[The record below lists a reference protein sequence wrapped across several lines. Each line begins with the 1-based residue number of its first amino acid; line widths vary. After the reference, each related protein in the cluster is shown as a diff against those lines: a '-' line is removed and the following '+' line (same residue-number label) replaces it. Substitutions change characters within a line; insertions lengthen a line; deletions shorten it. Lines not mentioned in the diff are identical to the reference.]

1 MMKFIIYIQL
11 LLFTSGIVVANDA
24 QLTASLNRTKVGAG
38 ESVFITFSI
47 NTNGSDFKA
56 PAFPPELRIISGPN
70 QSTSMQW
77 INGNMSQSISYSFG
91 LLAQKEGKYTIKP
104 ATIKVNGKT
113 IQSNEVILE
122 VVKGASQQQQAQQ
135 QNTYQHQYGQ
145 PQQEQASQEDI
156 SKNLF
161 VRVSVDKSKAYVGE
175 QIVVNFKLYQRVNL
189 VNLGFNKL
197 PSLNGFW
204 SEVIDDHAGGN
215 VQFHSEVLDGVAY
228 NVAEIRKLVLFPQR
242 AGKLEIDALSL
253 DCVVR
258 SRGNRRSQ
266 SIFDQ
271 FFGTYEDAKYTVSSK
286 PMKIEVLALPEK
298 NKPSDFNGAVG
309 KFSIESR
316 IDKEKVKAHEALN
329 ITLSISGKGNIH
341 LMETP
346 KPSFPEDMEFYD
358 PKITDKTSISAAG
371 ASGTRSFEYLII
383 PRHAGKFSIEPFSF
397 SYFDPS
403 TGTYQKLT
411 TGAFDIEVEKSDRED
426 ITVMTGRQKED
437 IKVIGSDI
445 RHIQTVLPIFS
456 VSGDFF
462 FGSGWF
468 YTLLTM
474 PFLLF
479 IGFLIYWK
487 KQQEIM
493 GNSILVRSMKANKM
507 AEKRLA
513 NAKKYMEGNK
523 KKEFY
528 EEIFRALYGYVSD
541 KLNIPVADLNKEN
554 ISENLNNRNA
564 SQDLINKLNNTLSLC
579 EMARFAPVGEVAEK
593 TIYDDAVAIISKI
606 EEELK

>member
-1 MMKFIIYIQL
+1 MMKFLIFIQV
-11 LLFTSGIVVANDA
+11 LLFTAGIVVANDV
-24 QLTASLNRTKVGAG
+24 QLTASLNRAKVGAG
-38 ESVFITFSI
+38 ETVFITFSI

-56 PAFPPELRIISGPN
+56 PSFPPELRVINGPN

-113 IQSNEVILE
+113 IQSNEVTLE
-122 VVKGASQQQQAQQ
+122 VVKGSTQQPQAQQ
-135 QNTYQHQYGQ
+135 QNTYQHNYGN
-145 PQQEQASQEDI
+145 QQQQQSQQEDI

-161 VRVSVDKSKAYVGE
+161 VRLLVDKSKVYVGE
-175 QIVVNFKLYQRVNL
+175 QIVASFKLYQRVNL
-189 VNLGFNKL
+189 VNLGFNQL

-204 SEVIDDHAGGN
+204 SEVVDERSGGTI
-215 VQFHSEVLDGVAY
+215 QFHSEILDGVAY
-228 NVAEIRKLVLFPQR
+228 NVAEVRKLVLFPQR
-242 AGKLEIDALSL
+242 SGKLEIDPISL

-258 SRGNRRSQ
+258 SRSNRRSQ
-266 SIFDQ
+266 SLLDQ
-271 FFGTYEDAKYTVSSK
+271 FFGSYEDAKYTITSK
-286 PMKIEVLALPEK
+286 SVKIEVIPVPEK
-298 NKPSDFNGAVG
+298 NKPSDFSGAVG
-309 KFSIESR
+309 KFSIEAKL
-316 IDKEKVKAHEALN
+316 DKDKVKAHEPINLTLN
-329 ITLSISGKGNIH
+329 ITGKGNIN

-358 PKITDKTSISAAG
+358 PKLTDKISVTAAG
-371 ASGTRSFEYLII
+371 VSGTRSFEYLLI
-383 PRHAGKFSIEPFSF
+383 PRHAGKFTIEPVTF
-397 SYFDPS
+397 SYFDLT

-411 TGAFDIEVEKSDRED
+411 TGAFEIEVEKSDRED

-468 YTLLTM
+468 YTFLTM

-479 IGFLIYWK
+479 IGFLVYWK

-493 GNSILVRSMKANKM
+493 GNSILLKSMKANKM
-507 AEKRLA
+507 AEKRLTT
-513 NAKKYMEGNK
+513 AKKYIEENK
-523 KKEFY
+523 KNEFY

-554 ISENLNNRNA
+554 IAENLTKRNA
-564 SQDLINKLNNTLSLC
+564 STDLISKLNNTLSLC
-579 EMARFAPVGEVAEK
+579 EMARFAPVGDVSEK

-606 EEELK
+606 EEEMK